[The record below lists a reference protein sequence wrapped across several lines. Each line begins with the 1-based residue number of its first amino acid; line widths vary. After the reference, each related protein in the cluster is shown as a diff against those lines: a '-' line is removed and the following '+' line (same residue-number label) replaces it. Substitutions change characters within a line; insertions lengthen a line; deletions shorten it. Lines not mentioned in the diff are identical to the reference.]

1 MTVWWDVIK
10 LKQHPVAYTTT
21 PRNKPNRNAHTC
33 PTKDMYEN
41 VHRSTIYSYPSE
53 DGMLAPIRYGGGG
66 LVTQSC
72 PTLVTPWTVAHQVPL
87 SMGFPQQ
94 NTGMGCLSLHQ
105 GIFLSQGSNPHL
117 LNCRWVLYCWT
128 TREAPS
134 IRYIHLLIPRTCEHD
149 LIWEESL
156 CRCN

>member
-33 PTKDMYEN
+33 PAKDMYEN
-41 VHRSTIYSYPSE
+41 VHKSTIHSYPSE

-72 PTLVTPWTVAHQVPL
+72 PTLVTPWAVAHQVPL
-87 SMGFPQQ
+87 SMAFPQQ
-94 NTGMGCLSLHQ
+94 EYWHGLSFPSPGDLSKPRIEPTSPELQMGFLLLNHQ
-105 GIFLSQGSNPHL
+105 GSSFNKIYSPLNPQNL
-117 LNCRWVLYCWT
+117 WT
-128 TREAPS
+128 WPYLGR
-134 IRYIHLLIPRTCEHD
+134 
-149 LIWEESL
+149 ESL
-156 CRCN
+156 